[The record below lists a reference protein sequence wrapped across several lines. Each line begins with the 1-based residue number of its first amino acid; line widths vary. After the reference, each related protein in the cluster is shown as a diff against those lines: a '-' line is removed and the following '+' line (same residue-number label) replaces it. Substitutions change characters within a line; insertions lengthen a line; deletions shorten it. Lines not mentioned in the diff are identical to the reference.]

1 MHATGCVH
9 CACAR
14 RALRRA
20 RTQHSVLLRVIVFHL
35 HRSRS
40 ALLDRSW
47 PTLGPRL
54 AHAWPTLRLTHFGN
68 FRTRHAN
75 GHARRPPPP
84 VGIGST
90 ALRVLSSAHTPQ
102 QRMAMRHTARPG
114 TRRQRHTVGLHHYAS
129 SPQRTPQC
137 AHPSRL
143 HTARTVYC
151 CYRSSVSGR
160 ARATDTVTAHS
171 TCARTHTEAV

>member
-75 GHARRPPPP
+75 RHARRPPPP

-129 SPQRTPQC
+129 SPAHTPVRTPLK
-137 AHPSRL
+137 AP
-143 HTARTVYC
+143 
-151 CYRSSVSGR
+151 
-160 ARATDTVTAHS
+160 HS
-171 TCARTHTEAV
+171 TDRVLLLPAPVPVPVIGFREGAGH